1 MPKLIFLPE
10 GKRVTVNKGE
20 SILRAAAKARV
31 FISQKCGGNA
41 SCTTCR
47 IRLIT
52 PASFT
57 PPNPREK
64 RRLTDEHLRQHIRLA
79 CQTLVLTDGEIE
91 RLPSQMNELIKNRTQ
106 EDDVD

>member
-1 MPKLIFLPE
+1 MPKLIFNPD
-10 GKRVTVNKGE
+10 GKRVFVNKGE
-20 SILRAAAKARV
+20 SILRAASKARV

-47 IRLIT
+47 IRLLT
-52 PASFT
+52 PNSFT

-64 RRLTDEHLRQHIRLA
+64 RRLTDDLLKQHIRLA
-79 CQTLVLTDGEIE
+79 CQTLILSDGEIE
-91 RLPSQMNELIKNRTQ
+91 RIPAQMKDIVSARIK